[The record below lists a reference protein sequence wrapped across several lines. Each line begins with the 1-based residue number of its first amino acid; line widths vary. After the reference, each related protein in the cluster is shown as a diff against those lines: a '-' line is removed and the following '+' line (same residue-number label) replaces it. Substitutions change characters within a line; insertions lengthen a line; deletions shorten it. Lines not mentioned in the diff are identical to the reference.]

1 MNVRNCR
8 NCGRIFNY
16 IAGPHICPSCREKQ
30 EAKFQEVK
38 EYIREHKGAGI
49 NEVAEA
55 CEVDIGQIHQWLRE
69 ERLEVTEDSPIQLT
83 CENCGAFIR
92 SGRFCDKCTNSVA
105 QGFQSVLNANAPK
118 QPELKKKPEKE
129 NPKMRFL

>member
-8 NCGRIFNY
+8 TCGRIFNY
-16 IAGPHICPSCREKQ
+16 VSGPHTCPSCREKL

-38 EYIREHKGAGI
+38 EYIREHKGGGI
-49 NEVAEA
+49 NEVADA
-55 CEVDIGQIHQWLRE
+55 CGVDIGQIHQWLRE
-69 ERLEVTEDSPIQLT
+69 ERLEVTEDSPIQLA

-92 SGRFCDKCTNSVA
+92 SGRFCDKCTNNVA

-118 QPELKKKPEKE
+118 PVVQKKPDKE